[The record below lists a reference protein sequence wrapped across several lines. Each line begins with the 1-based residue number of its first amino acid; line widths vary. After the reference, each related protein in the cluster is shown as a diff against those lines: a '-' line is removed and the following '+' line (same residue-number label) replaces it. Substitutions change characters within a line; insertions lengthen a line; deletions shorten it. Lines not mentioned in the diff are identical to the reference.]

1 MNADSGGHMP
11 SPGGESGLDAARW
24 RFVRSKVE
32 AGWKQHNGWIVHP
45 QNTEM
50 GFYVDP
56 KSGRLAF
63 SPRVVS
69 QVKQDGSAEE
79 IFKLIRRDGEQ
90 TERGDEQ

>member
-11 SPGGESGLDAARW
+11 SPGGETRLDAAQR
-24 RFVRSKVE
+24 RFVRSKVD

-45 QNTEM
+45 QDTEI

-63 SPRVVS
+63 SPRMVA

-90 TERGDEQ
+90 TDLGDEP